1 MALWDWAVEAYGR
14 PQVAE
19 AALALQDEHGQ
30 NTCFLLWSVWARG
43 PEPKTMVRAAELAR
57 SWEDQVLAPLR
68 QARRNL
74 KPEAS
79 GVDAAAR
86 LALRENVKA
95 AELQA
100 ERVLLEAL
108 EALTGRHAGDEA
120 PAVALRRAAVAW
132 GAVVPGSALGRLAE
146 ALG

>member
-1 MALWDWAVEAYGR
+1 VALWDWAVDVYRR

-74 KPEAS
+74 KLEVNGVEA
-79 GVDAAAR
+79 GAR
-86 LALRENVKA
+86 LALREDVKG
-95 AELQA
+95 AELRA

-108 EALTGRHAGDEA
+108 EALTGRNAGDEA
-120 PAVALRRAAVAW
+120 PVVALRRAAVAW
-132 GAVVPGSALGRLAE
+132 GAVVPGAALGRLAE